1 MIDLENPRPA
11 AAIGGALAGAATI
24 IGAYEL
30 RGGDPFALI
39 PTAGLILLGLWL
51 IHEARPKEDTMS
63 DHYPPGPMDGSGIY
77 DRIVDC
83 DLECAECGEINEN
96 VAVVI
101 DRFGSSAMTPPVR
114 CVACGELLDT
124 EVSA

>member
-39 PTAGLILLGLWL
+39 PSAGLILLGLWL

-63 DHYPPGPMDGSGIY
+63 DNYPPGPLDGSGIY
-77 DRIVDC
+77 DRIEDR
-83 DLECAECGEINEN
+83 DIECAECGEINEN

-101 DRFGSSAMTPPVR
+101 DRFGSSAMTPPIR
-114 CVACGELLDT
+114 CESCGELLDT

>member
-30 RGGDPFALI
+30 RDGDPLALI

-51 IHEARPKEDTMS
+51 IHEARPTEDTMS
-63 DHYPPGPMDGSGIY
+63 DHYPPGPLDGSGIY
-77 DRIVDC
+77 DRIEDC
-83 DLECAECGEINEN
+83 DIECGECGEINET

-101 DRFGSSAMTPPVR
+101 DRFGSSAMTPPIR

-124 EVSA
+124 EVRA